1 MAPRTVRRLGD
12 AVVKRAITTLSK
24 REMHGDQETDCRS
37 CDPRRA
43 FDCELTEV
51 ERVLSVVSGRDV
63 AKADDALY
71 AASSAGVE
79 IDLIIRGMCCLRP
92 GVPGLSENIR
102 VRSIVGRFLEH
113 TRVYYFAND
122 GKPDLYCS
130 SADWMERNLF
140 RRVETAFPVL
150 DKKLAKRILTDLD
163 LYLNDNTQAWELTA
177 EGGYRR
183 ADAGETALM
192 AQQAL
197 MES

>member
-1 MAPRTVRRLGD
+1 MN
-12 AVVKRAITTLSK
+12 S
-24 REMHGDQETDCRS
+24 
-37 CDPRRA
+37 
-43 FDCELTEV
+43 LTE
-51 ERVLSVVSGRDV
+51 RSVI
-63 AKADDALY
+63 DALY

>member
-1 MAPRTVRRLGD
+1 M
-12 AVVKRAITTLSK
+12 
-24 REMHGDQETDCRS
+24 
-37 CDPRRA
+37 
-43 FDCELTEV
+43 
-51 ERVLSVVSGRDV
+51 
-63 AKADDALY
+63 
-71 AASSAGVE
+71 
-79 IDLIIRGMCCLRP
+79 
-92 GVPGLSENIR
+92 
-102 VRSIVGRFLEH
+102 
-113 TRVYYFAND
+113 YYFAND